1 MPARSRRRLARA
13 AATGSPSSASS
24 QDSGQN
30 SRQSAAHEA
39 CSFTRCTLTPIWQL
53 PTLPKVPEYCRATH
67 GDAVPSLAN
76 PVSSTTS
83 ASTGWLAAN
92 HRATF
97 RRTAT

>member
-1 MPARSRRRLARA
+1 M
-13 AATGSPSSASS
+13 SS

-39 CSFTRCTLTPIWQL
+39 RSFTRCALTPIWQL
-53 PTLPKVPEYCRATH
+53 PTFPKVPEHCRATH
-67 GDAVPSLAN
+67 GDAGPSSAN

-83 ASTGWLAAN
+83 ASTGWREAN